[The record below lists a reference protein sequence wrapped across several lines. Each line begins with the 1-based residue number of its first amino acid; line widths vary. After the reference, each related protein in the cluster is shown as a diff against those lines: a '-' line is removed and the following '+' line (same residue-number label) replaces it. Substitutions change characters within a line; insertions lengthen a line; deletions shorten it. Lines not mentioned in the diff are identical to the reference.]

1 MEVFNFGRG
10 RSRLFQVQ
18 HKRLRPQESLES
30 PILLDVDFDQQDD
43 FMLDYQ
49 NEEIAIPI
57 EIETTLEPILIPN
70 HNADEN
76 AIVLDVFVE
85 FLKGSK
91 LLQGTEQQVSYLNN
105 IYIY

>member
-30 PILLDVDFDQQDD
+30 PMLLDVDFDQQDD
-43 FMLDYQ
+43 FMLDFQ

-70 HNADEN
+70 HNADED
-76 AIVLDVFVE
+76 AIVLDVDYQMHIMF
-85 FLKGSK
+85 
-91 LLQGTEQQVSYLNN
+91 
-105 IYIY
+105 